1 MQLTQS
7 WQTPKFSLRVYTRV
21 SAGNLLAMEG
31 RGLLGDRYE
40 LGEVLGF
47 GGMAEVRDGWDIRLN
62 RPVAVK
68 ILHSHLSAQPEIR
81 DRFKIE
87 ACAAAALNH
96 PHIVGVYDF
105 GDEDKTPFIVM
116 ERLPGDTLGDQIE
129 CGPLPQAQVS
139 TVMRSVL
146 SALAAAH
153 GEGML
158 HRDIKPSNILLT
170 ESGAVKVADFG
181 IAKTPGAA
189 HTTTGQIVGTLAYLS
204 PERLAGEPASVADD
218 LYAAGV
224 VGYEALAGRK
234 PFDQEDIA
242 PLARAIVEE
251 QPTPLTQLR
260 PDLDPSLAQVVERA
274 MSRDPRQ
281 RFASAD
287 AMLAA
292 LTGKA
297 VPPPVTT
304 IPHRRWVMPPV
315 EAPVARADSSL
326 DTVVLPSTGHRRSH
340 NRSRQAVGAA
350 AAMGTLAIAV
360 VVFTLESPSTPAP
373 TRPESVSVSTP
384 NIAPIS
390 ATAVPSPVLQQAPV
404 AEQIPV
410 VEQAPVVEQG
420 PVVDQAPVFEPQPA
434 PAPVIEQATQEQKR
448 PKGNGN
454 GRGNGNGNKKPK

>member
-1 MQLTQS
+1 
-7 WQTPKFSLRVYTRV
+7 VD
-21 SAGNLLAMEG
+21 NLLAMEG

-40 LGEVLGF
+40 LRGVLGF
-47 GGMAEVRDGWDIRLN
+47 GGMAEVRDGWDTRLN

-68 ILHSHLSAQPEIR
+68 ILHSHLSSQAEIR
-81 DRFKIE
+81 ERFKIE

-105 GDEDKTPFIVM
+105 GDGDETPFIVM

-170 ESGAVKVADFG
+170 TSGAVKVADFG

-189 HTTTGQIVGTLAYLS
+189 HTTTGQLVGTLAYLS

-251 QPTPLTQLR
+251 QPTPLAHLR
-260 PDLDPSLAQVVERA
+260 PDLDPGLAQVVERA
-274 MSRDPRQ
+274 MSRDPGQ
-281 RFASAD
+281 RFASAE

-292 LTGKA
+292 LTDPQA
-297 VPPPVTT
+297 PPLITT
-304 IPHRRWVMPPV
+304 IPHRPRAMPLIAPPV
-315 EAPVARADSSL
+315 AGSDPSS
-326 DTVVLPSTGHRRSH
+326 DTVTLRSTGHRRSH

-350 AAMGTLAIAV
+350 AAMGALAIAV
-360 VVFTLESPSTPAP
+360 VAFTLESPSTPAP
-373 TRPESVSVSTP
+373 TRPDPVSISTP

-390 ATAVPSPVLQQAPV
+390 ATAVPSPVIQQAPV
-404 AEQIPV
+404 AEPIPV
-410 VEQAPVVEQG
+410 VEQAPVIEQD
-420 PVVDQAPVFEPQPA
+420 PVIQPQPA

-454 GRGNGNGNKKPK
+454 GRGNGNGNNKPK

>member
-1 MQLTQS
+1 MTDF
-7 WQTPKFSLRVYTRV
+7 KVSLRVYTRV
-21 SAGNLLAMEG
+21 SAGNPLGMEG

-40 LGEVLGF
+40 LRGILGF
-47 GGMAEVRDGWDIRLN
+47 GGMAEVRDGWDTRLN

-68 ILHSHLSAQPEIR
+68 TLHSHLSAQPEIR
-81 DRFKIE
+81 ERFKIE

-105 GDEDKTPFIVM
+105 GDGDETPFIVM
-116 ERLPGDTLGDQIE
+116 ERLPGDTLGDQIH

-189 HTTTGQIVGTLAYLS
+189 NTTTGQLVGTLAYLS
-204 PERLAGEPASVADD
+204 PERLGGEPASVADD

-251 QPTPLTQLR
+251 EPTPLAYLR
-260 PDLDPSLAQVVERA
+260 PDLDPGLVQVVERA
-274 MSRDPRQ
+274 MSRDPGQ

-287 AMLAA
+287 AMLDA
-292 LTGKA
+292 LSGKA
-297 VPPPVTT
+297 VPPPVIT
-304 IPHRRWVMPPV
+304 IPHRRRVIAPV
-315 EAPVARADSSL
+315 ERPVARPDPSL
-326 DTVVLPSTGHRRSH
+326 DTVALPATGHQHRSH

-350 AAMGTLAIAV
+350 AAMGALAIAV
-360 VVFTLESPSTPAP
+360 VVFTLDSPSAPAP
-373 TRPESVSVSTP
+373 TQPEPVSISTP
-384 NIAPIS
+384 NVAPIS
-390 ATAVPSPVLQQAPV
+390 ATVAPPPVIQPAPV

-410 VEQAPVVEQG
+410 VEQAPVQPVPVVEQ
-420 PVVDQAPVFEPQPA
+420 Q
-434 PAPVIEQATQEQKR
+434 PAPVIEQATQEVKR

>member
-1 MQLTQS
+1 
-7 WQTPKFSLRVYTRV
+7 
-21 SAGNLLAMEG
+21 MEG

-40 LGEVLGF
+40 LRGVLGY
-47 GGMAEVRDGWDIRLN
+47 GGMAEVRDGWDTRLN

-105 GDEDKTPFIVM
+105 GEGDETPFIVM

-129 CGPLPQAQVS
+129 CGPLPQGQVS
-139 TVMRSVL
+139 TVLRSVL

-153 GEGML
+153 GEGVL

-170 ESGAVKVADFG
+170 EFGAVKVADFG

-189 HTTTGQIVGTLAYLS
+189 HTTTGQLVGTLAYLS

-251 QPTPLTQLR
+251 QPTPLAHLR
-260 PDLDPSLAQVVERA
+260 PDLDPGLAQVVERA
-274 MSRDPRQ
+274 MSRDPGQ

-287 AMLAA
+287 AMLDA
-292 LTGKA
+292 LSGRA
-297 VPPPVTT
+297 VPLPVTT
-304 IPHRRWVMPPV
+304 IPQRPRVIPPI
-315 EAPVARADSSL
+315 EPPVARPDPSL
-326 DTVVLPSTGHRRSH
+326 DTVVLASTGHRRSH

-350 AAMGTLAIAV
+350 AAMGALAIAV
-360 VVFTLESPSTPAP
+360 VAFTLDSPSTPVPAQP
-373 TRPESVSVSTP
+373 DPVSISTP

-390 ATAVPSPVLQQAPV
+390 ATVAPSPVIQPAPV

-410 VEQAPVVEQG
+410 VEQAPVIE
-420 PVVDQAPVFEPQPA
+420 QAPIVVPEPA

-454 GRGNGNGNKKPK
+454 GRGIGNGNKKPK